1 MRVAALY
8 DIHGNVPA
16 LDAVLAEVER
26 EQVDL
31 IVIGGDVVPGPQPQS
46 TIELLTAL
54 GPRARFVRGN
64 GDREVV
70 AAYDAGRVEPQE
82 ESNPTEQSAA
92 FSAARITRSQRDLLA
107 GFEPTIVL
115 DVDELGA
122 VVFCHGSP
130 RSDTEM
136 ITTATPE
143 GRLREIVAEVP
154 EATVVGGHTH
164 RQFDRRVPGH
174 RVVNAGSVGSP
185 YEGRAGAYWA
195 LIGPDVVLRRTEY
208 DIAAA
213 SEQLLRTGYT
223 GIDEALRE
231 SLTEPLDPDE
241 VAAYLERLATGG

>member
-1 MRVAALY
+1 
-8 DIHGNVPA
+8 
-16 LDAVLAEVER
+16 
-26 EQVDL
+26 
-31 IVIGGDVVPGPQPQS
+31 
-46 TIELLTAL
+46 
-54 GPRARFVRGN
+54 
-64 GDREVV
+64 
-70 AAYDAGRVEPQE
+70 
-82 ESNPTEQSAA
+82 
-92 FSAARITRSQRDLLA
+92 
-107 GFEPTIVL
+107 
-115 DVDELGA
+115 
-122 VVFCHGSP
+122 
-130 RSDTEM
+130 M

-213 SEQLLRTGYT
+213 SEQLLRTGYP